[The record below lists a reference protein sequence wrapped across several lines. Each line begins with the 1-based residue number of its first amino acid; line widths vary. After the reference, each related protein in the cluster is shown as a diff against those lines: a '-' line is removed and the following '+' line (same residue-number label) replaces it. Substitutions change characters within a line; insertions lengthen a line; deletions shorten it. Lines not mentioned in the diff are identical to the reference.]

1 MTAGHFLRDLALV
14 LCTAGVTT
22 IICQLVHLPVVLG
35 YLMAGILIGPNTPFP
50 IFADIETTQQLA
62 ELGVILLM
70 FSLGLEFNLRK
81 LARLAPTAGVVTLV
95 QVGLTFALGYQAAAL
110 LGLDPAAAILCGAMV
125 SISSTMIVAHAFQD
139 IKVEPRVRELV
150 LGVLIFEDLVAILM
164 LATVAAFTA
173 DGGPT
178 QSAVL
183 GTAGRLLLFVAGL
196 AGAGLVVLPGLFR
209 RLVALRRKET
219 TLVVS
224 VGFCF
229 FLALVAE
236 AQGLSVALGAF
247 LAGALISEAGIARH
261 VEPLVEP
268 LRDLFTGLF
277 FVSIGMLFD
286 PMAAWSEAPLVLVL
300 VLVVVIG
307 TAIGASVGSFIA
319 GESVRTSVQAG
330 LSLAQIGE
338 FSFVIATAGAMLSA
352 GSQRLFSVAVAVA
365 IVTSFLTPFLMRRAE
380 VLALRFDAWLPR
392 PLQNVVSL
400 YGSWIELL
408 RQPRAESESLRLWR
422 RVGWLVVNMAMLL
435 GVMIAT
441 AINLTW
447 MVEWL
452 GGLTGMGQ
460 AVAKVVALAG
470 AVAIGLP
477 FGIGLVQVAR
487 RLAGQLAQRAL
498 PMPVRGLD
506 QARAPRQTLA
516 KALMVGIVLAVG
528 LVIIAITGPFLP
540 RATLPAAIV
549 VVLIYLGVGFWRA
562 ATDLQGHLR
571 AGAEVAAHV
580 LAAEH
585 RRLDSP
591 DAALAQVEKLLPG
604 IGSLHAATVEAGG
617 AADGRTLGDL
627 NLRGLTGA
635 TVVAIYR
642 GDAPIIY
649 PSGHERLAGGDV
661 LALSGTHE
669 AVEAA
674 EKELRGLQA
683 P

>member
-1 MTAGHFLRDLALV
+1 MTSGHFLRDLALV
-14 LCTAGVTT
+14 LGTAGVTT
-22 IICQLVHLPVVLG
+22 IICQLVRLPVVLG
-35 YLMAGILIGPNTPFP
+35 YLVAGILIGPHTPFP
-50 IFADIETTQQLA
+50 IFADIETTSQLA

-70 FSLGLEFNLRK
+70 FSLGLEFNLRT

-95 QVGLTFALGYQAAAL
+95 QVGLTFALGYQAGAL
-110 LGLDPAAAILCGAMV
+110 LGLDPAAALLGGAIV

-139 IKVEPRVRELV
+139 IRVDPAVRELV
-150 LGVLIFEDLVAILM
+150 VGVLIFEDLVAILM
-164 LATVAAFTA
+164 LAAVATFAA
-173 DGGPT
+173 DGGPS
-178 QSAVL
+178 QSVVL
-183 GTAGRLLLFVAGL
+183 GTAGRLLLFVVGL
-196 AGAGLVVLPGLFR
+196 AGAGVVVLPRLFR

-229 FLALVAE
+229 LLALLAE
-236 AQGLSVALGAF
+236 SQGLSVALGAF
-247 LAGALISEAGIARH
+247 LAGGLISEAGITRH

-286 PMAAWSEAPLVLVL
+286 PGAAWGEAPLVLVL
-300 VLVVVIG
+300 VLVVIVG
-307 TAIGASVGSFIA
+307 KAVGVAVGAFMA
-319 GESVRTSVQAG
+319 GESVRTSVHAG

-338 FSFVIATAGAMLSA
+338 FSFVLATAGASLSA
-352 GSQRLFSVAVAVA
+352 GSPRLFNVAVAVA

-380 VLALRFDAWLPR
+380 AMALRFDAWLPR

-408 RQPRAESESLRLWR
+408 RQPRADSAGRRLWR
-422 RVGWLVVNMAMLL
+422 RVGWLALNTAMLL
-435 GVMIAT
+435 AVLIAT
-441 AINLTW
+441 AINLPW
-447 MVEWL
+447 MVAWL
-452 GGLTGMGQ
+452 GDVAGIGPRLTRTLAL
-460 AVAKVVALAG
+460 AVATV
-470 AVAIGLP
+470 IGLP
-477 FGIGLVQVAR
+477 FAIGLVRVALG
-487 RLAGQLAQRAL
+487 LATQLAERAL
-498 PMPVRGLD
+498 PVPARGVD

-516 KALMVGIVLAVG
+516 KALQVAIVLAVG
-528 LVIIAITGPFLP
+528 IVIVAVTGPFLP
-540 RATLPAAIV
+540 RATLPMAIV
-549 VVLIYLGVGFWRA
+549 VVLVFMGVGFWRS

-580 LAAEH
+580 LAAGH

-604 IGSLHAATVEAGG
+604 IGSLHAATVG
-617 AADGRTLGDL
+617 ASDAAAGRTLGDL

-642 GDAPIIY
+642 GSEPIIY
-649 PSGHERLAGGDV
+649 PSGGERLVAGDV
-661 LALSGTHE
+661 LALSGSHE

-674 EKELRGLQA
+674 ERELHGA
-683 P
+683 